1 MVAVDIY
8 AALVVV
14 ASGRSRCI
22 GAGGLVALRLLPQ
35 YKSRTCRKKVKRVT
49 RTTTFATADGQN
61 PA

>member
-35 YKSRTCRKKVKRVT
+35 YKSRTCRKRVT
-49 RTTTFATADGQN
+49 RTTTFATVDGQN